1 MIENGNVV
9 SVHYVGKFTD
19 GDVFDTSEGRE
30 PLQFQVGS
38 GQIIPGFE
46 SAILGK
52 IVGNKVTTTIRPE
65 DGYGLVREDLVVS
78 VPADKMPGTVE
89 VGQTLEAS
97 GDDGQVAHVVV
108 TEITEETVTIDGNHP
123 LAGKELIFDIE
134 VVSIQ

>member
-1 MIENGNVV
+1 MIEKGNVV

-52 IVGNKVTTTIRPE
+52 IVGDKVTTTIRPE

>member
-1 MIENGNVV
+1 MIEKGNVV

-52 IVGNKVTTTIRPE
+52 IVGDKVTTTIKPE

>member
-52 IVGNKVTTTIRPE
+52 IVGDKVTTTIRPE

-78 VPADKMPGTVE
+78 VPLDKMPGTVE

>member
-52 IVGNKVTTTIRPE
+52 IVGDKVTTTIRPE
-65 DGYGLVREDLVVS
+65 EGYGLVREDLVVS

-108 TEITEETVTIDGNHP
+108 TEVTEENVTIDGNHP